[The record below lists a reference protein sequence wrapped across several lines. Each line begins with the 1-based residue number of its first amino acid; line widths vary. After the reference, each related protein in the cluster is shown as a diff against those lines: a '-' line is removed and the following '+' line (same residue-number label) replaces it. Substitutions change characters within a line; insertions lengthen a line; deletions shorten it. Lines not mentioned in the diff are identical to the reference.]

1 MIKLFICAPHIN
13 QAAKVAT
20 EKFKEIFDLFPLLKT
35 EFRYTSPGEYPGNYG
50 KDYIKLIGKNG
61 SLLDVVGAID
71 TTRGNRRNAGLI
83 DEVRDHDATEIS
95 EIVLPLLSVSRRTC
109 IGNVNPNECHQ
120 QRIFA
125 TSAGTK
131 QSYAYETL
139 LETLEDAIIDPKNAF
154 VFGCDYRVPMMHG
167 LLDKKFIQE
176 LKMSPTYRDDSFARE

>member
-83 DEVRDHDATEIS
+83 DEAS
-95 EIVLPLLSVSRRTC
+95 
-109 IGNVNPNECHQ
+109 
-120 QRIFA
+120 
-125 TSAGTK
+125 
-131 QSYAYETL
+131 
-139 LETLEDAIIDPKNAF
+139 
-154 VFGCDYRVPMMHG
+154 
-167 LLDKKFIQE
+167 
-176 LKMSPTYRDDSFARE
+176 